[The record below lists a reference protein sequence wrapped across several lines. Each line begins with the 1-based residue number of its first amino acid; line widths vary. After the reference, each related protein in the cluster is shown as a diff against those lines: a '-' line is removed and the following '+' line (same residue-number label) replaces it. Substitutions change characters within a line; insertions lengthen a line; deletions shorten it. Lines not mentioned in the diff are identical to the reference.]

1 VKPVSFLSLSMLL
14 VICSLPPGA
23 RAAEPDVF
31 AVIPADTLAAIT
43 IRDPAGLDAKLRD
56 LGSELGF
63 GSVSLFL
70 LAKGQL
76 QMVEGID
83 EQGTIAILLVPNV
96 EAPDARHDM
105 VLLIPTTD
113 RAKLLAFLAP
123 EPVEEGY
130 DKVRI
135 KQQDTYVGTRGSF
148 TVLTPKL
155 ETAKRVVA
163 AKEGMASQLSAYQ
176 RKHLQVTDVSVLIN
190 VKALASGSGRADFKR
205 LMTVLG
211 LREKELGDYKFWQ
224 LFARM
229 EPSGATVEV
238 YTERIK
244 GAAQDS
250 DDATHEGLLAGLP
263 DEDFVTAV
271 GMAGGTL
278 ERRTVYT
285 TEVLLDY
292 LEASG
297 GLDASRRGDLVEA
310 VRKMSAQ
317 AVRAS
322 QMASLLPEG
331 PDGLFG
337 LVKLIET
344 RDDPRR
350 LINAIENFV
359 AILKSGVIVDPV
371 LAKAIERITYR
382 RSAEQVNERPVD
394 HLFMDITAL
403 KDVDEG
409 LVKKAIG
416 QDGVLV
422 RIGAVDERHIL
433 VTIGGG
439 LERFEALAAVVR
451 EGRSPLAGNAG
462 VVRAA
467 AKLPASRSVEAFVAV
482 DRLAELVKRV
492 ARVMDMDVPPITV
505 AKLDEPVSIGLS
517 EVGSAGTL
525 FTVVSP
531 RPALI
536 EIVKAFVDLAASQVG
551 GQTMP

>member
-1 VKPVSFLSLSMLL
+1 MKPVSFLSVGMLL
-14 VICSLPPGA
+14 VMCSLSPGA
-23 RAAEPDVF
+23 RAAEPDVLS
-31 AVIPADTLAAIT
+31 VIPADTLAAIT
-43 IRDPAGLDAKLRD
+43 IRDPAGLDAKLRE
-56 LGSELGF
+56 LGNELGF

-96 EAPDARHDM
+96 GAPDALHDM
-105 VLLIPTTD
+105 VLLMPTTD

-130 DKVRI
+130 VKVRI
-135 KQQDTYVGTRGSF
+135 KQQDTYVGTRGAF
-148 TVLTPKL
+148 TVLAPRL

-163 AKEGMASQLSAYQ
+163 CKEGMGSQLSQYQ
-176 RKHLQVTDVSVLIN
+176 RQHVQVADVSVLVN

-205 LMTVLG
+205 FMSLLG
-211 LREKELGDYKFWQ
+211 LREKQLGDYKFWQ

-238 YTERIK
+238 YTERIE
-244 GAAQDS
+244 GAAQAS
-250 DDATHEGLLAGLP
+250 TDASHEGLLTGLP
-263 DEDFVTAV
+263 DEDFVAAV

-292 LEASG
+292 LERSQ
-297 GLDASRRGDLVEA
+297 GLDESRRGDLVEA
-310 VRKMSAQ
+310 VRKMSSQ
-317 AVRAS
+317 AARVS
-322 QMASLLPEG
+322 QVVSLLPEG

-359 AILKSGVIVDPV
+359 AVLKSGVIVDPV
-371 LAKAIERITYR
+371 YAKAIERITYR
-382 RSAEQVNERPVD
+382 RSAEQVGELPVD
-394 HLFMDITAL
+394 HLFMDVAGL

-409 LVKKAIG
+409 MVKKAIG

-422 RIGAVDERHIL
+422 RVGAVDERHLL
-433 VTIGGG
+433 VTLGGG
-439 LERFEALAAVVR
+439 LKRFEALAAAVR
-451 EGRSPLAGNAG
+451 EGRSSLAKNAG
-462 VVRAA
+462 IMRAA
-467 AKLPASRSVEAFVAV
+467 GKLPASRSVEVFVAV

-492 ARVMDMDVPPITV
+492 ARAMDMDVPPITV
-505 AKLDEPVSIGLS
+505 TKLDEPMSVGLS

-525 FTVVSP
+525 FTVVIP
-531 RPALI
+531 RPVLI
-536 EIVKAFVDLAASQVG
+536 EIIKAFVDLAASQVG

>member
-1 VKPVSFLSLSMLL
+1 VKSVSFLSVSMLL
-14 VICSLPPGA
+14 VMCSLPPGA
-23 RAAEPDVF
+23 RAAESDVF
-31 AVIPADTLAAIT
+31 TVIPADTLAAIT
-43 IRDPAGLDAKLRD
+43 IRDPAGLDGRMRELA
-56 LGSELGF
+56 SELGF

-96 EAPDARHDM
+96 EAPAARHDM

-130 DKVRI
+130 VKVAI
-135 KQQDTYVGTRGSF
+135 KQQDTYVGSRGSF
-148 TVLTPKL
+148 TVLAPKL

-163 AKEGMASQLSAYQ
+163 SKEGMASQLSEYQ
-176 RKHLQVTDVSVLIN
+176 REHLQATDVSVLVN
-190 VKALASGSGRADFKR
+190 VKALASGSGRGDFKR
-205 LMTVLG
+205 FMTLLG
-211 LREKELGDYKFWQ
+211 VREKQLGDYKFWQ

-229 EPSGATVEV
+229 EPSGVTVDV
-238 YTERIK
+238 YTERIE
-244 GAAQDS
+244 GAAQGSTDVS
-250 DDATHEGLLAGLP
+250 HEGLLTGLP
-263 DEDFVTAV
+263 DEDFVAAL
-271 GMAGGTL
+271 GMSDGTL
-278 ERRTVYT
+278 ERRTVYI

-292 LEASG
+292 LEHNE
-297 GLDASRRGDLVEA
+297 GLDANRRGDLVEA
-310 VRKMSAQ
+310 VGKMSSQ
-317 AVRAS
+317 AARVS

-350 LINAIENFV
+350 LLNATENFV
-359 AILKSGVIVDPV
+359 AVLKSGVIVDPV
-371 LAKAIERITYR
+371 YAKAIERITYR
-382 RSAEQVNERPVD
+382 RSAERVNEMPVD
-394 HLFMDITAL
+394 HLFMDVAGL

-422 RIGAVDERHIL
+422 RIGAVDERHLL

-439 LERFEALAAVVR
+439 LKRFEALAAVVR
-451 EGRSPLAGNAG
+451 EGRSPLAENAG
-462 VVRAA
+462 IVRAA
-467 AKLPASRSVEAFVAV
+467 GKLPASRSVEVFVAG
-482 DRLAELVKRV
+482 A
-492 ARVMDMDVPPITV
+492 MDMEVPQITV

-525 FTVVSP
+525 FTVVIP
-531 RPALI
+531 RPVLI
-536 EIVKAFVDLAASQVG
+536 EIIKAFVDLAASQVG
-551 GQTMP
+551 TKTVPSRSSTEAPGRR